1 MPSQEIEVLS
11 AFNLLCNTTS
21 ETIQS
26 HRELATK
33 TIKHIVKILD
43 TSANIDTVI
52 NVVECGVAH
61 SPPESIPDAEISHLS
76 STTSRS
82 SQHIDSQDPF
92 NSQHPII
99 TSSIQTSHDI
109 SRKRKRGKNERSFSV
124 QLLQRVKQRLSHIL
138 DFSKQQASLSEIL
151 HGEQETQYR
160 DKRVDHLKQV
170 DGNKTPSNEQK
181 LLKGLS
187 QISLAQQF
195 TAWERKRGWKAKV
208 DELYDNL
215 QQASANVDYQQIRNN
230 RSGKIVRYIRDHGY
244 PQSDHNVLK
253 KGISRGVNQLL
264 FERLMSDACVDQDG
278 HAAVHGV
285 VAMVTIFEYG
295 QFQCLKLAD
304 LPQIIA
310 LLLEEKEKVFA
321 DAAKEIS
328 VWFVHISSDF
338 QLISRNPG
346 RSMQKVQ
353 AQNNHTQPLV
363 TAREADAYS
372 AAQNNASEAHAQS
385 FQFNG
390 TVFPR
395 MSPHELSSFSTV
407 PQNGSTVP
415 QNGQDALE
423 QHANASFSAV
433 RFDDSALASTQSTAI
448 HELAEFSTVP
458 NHVTHDYTGLSFAD
472 VIPHELSSIS
482 TNPARTTPN
491 SLFGSAPHSEFQFD
505 IQNTLSHLPLDSDNT
520 RMI

>member
-1 MPSQEIEVLS
+1 MSSQEIEAIS
-11 AFNLLCNTTS
+11 AFSLLCNTPS
-21 ETIQS
+21 EIIQT

-33 TIKHIVKILD
+33 TIRHIVKILD
-43 TSANIDTVI
+43 TSANVDTVI
-52 NVVECGVAH
+52 NAFECGVAH
-61 SPPESIPDAEISHLS
+61 SPPETIPDAEIRHLS
-76 STTSRS
+76 STTHGS
-82 SQHIDSQDPF
+82 SQHIDAQNPLHF
-92 NSQHPII
+92 QRPVI
-99 TSSIQTSHDI
+99 TSAIQSGHDI
-109 SRKRKRGKNERSFSV
+109 ARKRKRETLDNSPSI
-124 QLLQRVKQRLSHIL
+124 QLLRRVKQRLSHIL
-138 DFSKQQASLSEIL
+138 EFSKKQVSLSEIL
-151 HGEQETQYR
+151 HDEQETQYR

-195 TAWERKRGWKAKV
+195 TQWERKWGWKAKV

-215 QQASANVDYQQIRNN
+215 QRASTNAKYQQHIGNN
-230 RSGKIVRYIRDHGY
+230 RSGKITRYIRDYGY

-264 FERLMSDACVDQDG
+264 FERLTSDAFKDQDG
-278 HAAVHGV
+278 HAAVQGV
-285 VAMVTIFEYG
+285 VAMATIFEYG

-310 LLLEEKEKVFA
+310 LLLEEKENVFV
-321 DAAKEIS
+321 DAAKDIS
-328 VWFVHISSDF
+328 VWFKNISSDF

-363 TAREADAYS
+363 TAREAGTYS
-372 AAQNNASEAHAQS
+372 SDQNNARSSETHAQS
-385 FQFNG
+385 FQSNG
-390 TVFPR
+390 TVFQR

-407 PQNGSTVP
+407 PQNGH
-415 QNGQDALE
+415 DALK
-423 QHANASFSAV
+423 QHASFSAV
-433 RFDDSALASTQSTAI
+433 RVDDPAPGSTQSTAT

-458 NHVTHDYTGLSFAD
+458 NHVTHDYTGLSFPEI
-472 VIPHELSSIS
+472 IPHELASIS
-482 TNPARTTPN
+482 TNPRATPN
-491 SLFGSAPHSEFQFD
+491 SLFRSTPHSEFQLD
-505 IQNTLSHLPLDSDNT
+505 IQNTLSHLPLDSNTT

>member
-11 AFNLLCNTTS
+11 AFSLLCNTPS
-21 ETIQS
+21 EIIQT

-33 TIKHIVKILD
+33 TIRHIVKILD
-43 TSANIDTVI
+43 SSANIDTLI
-52 NVVECGVAH
+52 NAVECGVAH
-61 SPPESIPDAEISHLS
+61 SPPETIPDAEISHLS
-76 STTSRS
+76 STDRPL
-82 SQHIDSQDPF
+82 QHTDAQNPLNF
-92 NSQHPII
+92 QGPVI
-99 TSSIQTSHDI
+99 TSAIQPSHDI
-109 SRKRKRGKNERSFSV
+109 ARKRKRDTLENSRSV
-124 QLLQRVKQRLSHIL
+124 QLLQRVKQNLSHIL
-138 DFSKQQASLSEIL
+138 EFSKEQVSLSEIL
-151 HGEQETQYR
+151 HDEQETQYR

-208 DELYDNL
+208 DELYDNF
-215 QQASANVDYQQIRNN
+215 QQASTNSKYQHIGNK
-230 RSGKIVRYIRDHGY
+230 RSGKIIRYIRDYGY

-264 FERLMSDACVDQDG
+264 FERLTSDAFKDHDG
-278 HAAVHGV
+278 HPAVQGV

-295 QFQCLKLAD
+295 QFQCLKLTD

-310 LLLEEKEKVFA
+310 LLLGEKEIVFE
-321 DAAKEIS
+321 DAAKDIS
-328 VWFVHISSDF
+328 VWFKHISSDF

-346 RSMQKVQ
+346 RSMQNVQ
-353 AQNNHTQPLV
+353 AQNNHTQPLL
-363 TAREADAYS
+363 TAGEADTYS
-372 AAQNNASEAHAQS
+372 SDQNNARSSEAHAQS
-385 FQFNG
+385 FQSNG

-407 PQNGSTVP
+407 PQNGH
-415 QNGQDALE
+415 DALK
-423 QHANASFSAV
+423 QHASFSAV
-433 RFDDSALASTQSTAI
+433 RFEDPAPVSTQSTAT

-458 NHVTHDYTGLSFAD
+458 NHVTHDYTGLSFPD
-472 VIPHELSSIS
+472 IIPHELASIS

-505 IQNTLSHLPLDSDNT
+505 IQNTLSHLPLDSNTT

>member
-1 MPSQEIEVLS
+1 MPSKENEVLS
-11 AFNLLCNTTS
+11 AFNLLCNTPS
-21 ETIQS
+21 DIIQT

-33 TIKHIVKILD
+33 TIRHIVKILE

-52 NVVECGVAH
+52 NAVECGVAH

-76 STTSRS
+76 SATNRS
-82 SQHIDSQDPF
+82 SQHIDAENPLSF
-92 NSQHPII
+92 LCPII
-99 TSSIQTSHDI
+99 TSSIKPSHDI
-109 SRKRKRGKNERSFSV
+109 SRKRKRETVEKSHSV
-124 QLLQRVKQRLSHIL
+124 QLLQRVKERLSHIL
-138 DFSKQQASLSEIL
+138 DFSKQKVSLSEIL
-151 HGEQETQYR
+151 HDEQETQYR

-170 DGNKTPSNEQK
+170 DGNKTPNNEQK

-195 TAWERKRGWKAKV
+195 TAWERKRGWKPKI

-215 QQASANVDYQQIRNN
+215 QQASTNAEYQHIGNN
-230 RSGKIVRYIRDHGY
+230 RSGKIARYIREYGY

-264 FERLMSDACVDQDG
+264 FERLTNEALKDQDG
-278 HAAVHGV
+278 HAAVQGV

-295 QFQCLKLAD
+295 QFQCLKPAD

-310 LLLEEKEKVFA
+310 LLVGEKERVFE
-321 DAAKEIS
+321 DAAKDIS
-328 VWFVHISSDF
+328 VWFEHISSDF

-346 RSMQKVQ
+346 RSMQEVQ
-353 AQNNHTQPLV
+353 VQNNLTHPLV
-363 TAREADAYS
+363 TAREADTYS
-372 AAQNNASEAHAQS
+372 STQNTARSSEAHAQS
-385 FQFNG
+385 FQSNC

-395 MSPHELSSFSTV
+395 MSPHELSSFSTI
-407 PQNGSTVP
+407 PQNGH
-415 QNGQDALE
+415 DALK
-423 QHANASFSAV
+423 QHANASFSTV
-433 RFDDSALASTQSTAI
+433 RFEEPAPVSAQSTAT

-458 NHVTHDYTGLSFAD
+458 NHITHDYTGLSFPD
-472 VIPHELSSIS
+472 IIPHELASIS
-482 TNPARTTPN
+482 TNPARTTSN

-505 IQNTLSHLPLDSDNT
+505 IQNTLSQLPLDSNTT